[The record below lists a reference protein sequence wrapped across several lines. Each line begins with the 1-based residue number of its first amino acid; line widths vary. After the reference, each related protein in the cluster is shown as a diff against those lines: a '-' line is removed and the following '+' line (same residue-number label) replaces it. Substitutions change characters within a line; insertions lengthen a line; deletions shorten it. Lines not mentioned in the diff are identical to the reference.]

1 MPDNVHVEIKGL
13 ARLQAAFRA
22 FPKQVARNISQA
34 VHEAAKDV
42 ILPTKGL
49 QRYPPATDANRPPTP
64 YYKRGTGMQTSKS
77 RNLMNSENLGKQW
90 YVRRVGAEGKIGNR
104 ASYAKWVHG
113 DPKEGEGQAREMSQ
127 SAKIPKGWRIL
138 KEVADEKIGKI
149 TSVYSNWVGKTLR
162 DLGL

>member
-1 MPDNVHVEIKGL
+1 MPDLHVDIKGL
-13 ARLQAAFRA
+13 ERLQAAFRA
-22 FPKQVARNISQA
+22 FPKQVARNMSQA
-34 VHEAAKDV
+34 VHQAAKDV

-64 YYKRGTGMQTSKS
+64 YYKRGTGTIYKN
-77 RNLMNSENLGKQW
+77 RIDATSENLGKRW

-113 DPKEGEGQAREMSQ
+113 DDTQARGMSS
-127 SAKIPKGWRIL
+127 SAKIPKGWRKL

-149 TSVYSNWVGKTLR
+149 TKVYSNWVAKTLR